1 MEAKQERLVFA
12 GIDGEMSGTDPRRH
26 KLIQIGVA
34 LSERHVFSSRIGWPD
49 AAYEVDAL
57 RAIGMSVEELAKGP
71 PAEEVDEQLVHWLL
85 ERDIQEHGIVP
96 VGWGVSTFDLP
107 FLVRQLP
114 RFHAYLHRHAV
125 DLNAV
130 VYFLGGTVQYHGRL
144 VTSAG
149 WKHMA
154 KRAAESHVYYTQARH
169 LKSHDAGDDALS
181 ATLAHCWLRDI
192 VRQSAGIGDAEVV
205 LERRVALQATVDAT
219 QGPWV

>member
-1 MEAKQERLVFA
+1 MIAKQERLVF
-12 GIDGEMSGTDPRRH
+12 GGVDGEMSGTDPCRH

-34 LSERHVFSSRIGWPD
+34 LSELHVFSSRIGWQD

-57 RAIGMSVEELAKGP
+57 RAIGMSVEELADGP
-71 PAEEVDEQLVHWLL
+71 PAEEVDEQLVNWLL
-85 ERDIQEHGIVP
+85 ARDIQEHGIIP

-107 FLVRQLP
+107 FIMRQLP

-125 DLNAV
+125 ELNSL
-130 VYFLGGTVQYHGRL
+130 VYFLGGTARYHGRL

-149 WKHMA
+149 WKQMA
-154 KRAAESHVYYTQARH
+154 KRAAGSHVYYTQARQ

-181 ATLAHCWLRDI
+181 AILGYGWLRDI
-192 VRQSAGIGDAEVV
+192 VRQSAGIGDAEGV
-205 LERRVALQATVDAT
+205 LERRLALQATVDAT